1 MCITSKV
8 QEAQQTASQMNYYMR
23 HTQCQG
29 KPYAGIPRP
38 SECSAGKDGTT
49 NPEQS
54 CWYCK
59 DTGHELP
66 NCLQLQKKK
75 DLEAARATL

>member
-1 MCITSKV
+1 
-8 QEAQQTASQMNYYMR
+8 MNYNMR
-23 HTQCQG
+23 YTQHQG

-38 SECSAGKDGTT
+38 SECSAGKDRTT
-49 NPEQS
+49 NSEQS
-54 CWYCK
+54 CQYCK

-75 DLEAARATL
+75 DLEAARAASGTSSSSN